1 MQNYMIVLREDPLL
15 KGSLRFNL
23 LNQRIDIVR
32 KLWWNDGI
40 ISMTDAA
47 RDFFYLYFEQFYSLG
62 NEKNMDKALRAE
74 ANSKQY
80 HPICEYLNRLEWDGT
95 ERIRYVLKR
104 YMGADDSDM
113 IYECLKYFMM
123 EALLRIFKPGCKADE
138 MLCLVGTQGAGKST
152 FFRFLAIKDEWFSDD
167 LRDLGD
173 K

>member
-1 MQNYMIVLREDPLL
+1 MIVLREDPLL

-40 ISMTDAA
+40 TSMTDAA

-80 HPICEYLNRLEWDGT
+80 HPICEYELSKYESFTFIKGNIANKELITEIFTKYKPAVVVNLAAQAGVRYSITNPDAYVEANLIGFYNILEACRHSYDDGET
-95 ERIRYVLKR
+95 GVEH
-104 YMGADDSDM
+104 
-113 IYECLKYFMM
+113 
-123 EALLRIFKPGCKADE
+123 
-138 MLCLVGTQGAGKST
+138 LVC
-152 FFRFLAIKDEWFSDD
+152 FS
-167 LRDLGD
+167 GNWII
-173 K
+173 

>member
-1 MQNYMIVLREDPLL
+1 MIVLREDPLL

-95 ERIRYVLKR
+95 ERIRYVLK
-104 YMGADDSDM
+104 SDFSDPLW
-113 IYECLKYFMM
+113 CHNHN
-123 EALLRIFKPGCKADE
+123 PGYKSGY
-138 MLCLVGTQGAGKST
+138 LPFAGDC
-152 FFRFLAIKDEWFSDD
+152 RFLPSGHKPDSAC
-167 LRDLGD
+167 
-173 K
+173 

>member
-40 ISMTDAA
+40 TSMTDAA

-74 ANSKQY
+74 ANSKSLSY
-80 HPICEYLNRLEWDGT
+80 RSSSA
-95 ERIRYVLKR
+95 R
-104 YMGADDSDM
+104 
-113 IYECLKYFMM
+113 
-123 EALLRIFKPGCKADE
+123 
-138 MLCLVGTQGAGKST
+138 
-152 FFRFLAIKDEWFSDD
+152 
-167 LRDLGD
+167 
-173 K
+173 